1 MKKCLLVC
9 AVTLMIG
16 GMGFYGCSGDKEAA
30 EAPPEKGAIREM
42 TDQTAHE
49 MVDHM
54 QRPIN
59 KARDVKGLVEGQ
71 QAETYKD
78 E

>member
-1 MKKCLLVC
+1 MKKYLLVC
-9 AVTLMIG
+9 VFAFMIG
-16 GMGFYGCSGDKEAA
+16 GMGFCGCSGTKEAA
-30 EAPPEKGAIREM
+30 EVPPEKGAIREM

-78 E
+78 Q